1 MATLSTIRTRVLAKL
16 VDAGGS
22 IGEPLASQ
30 VTAEIN
36 SVIEFYQP
44 YNFWFNETTTT
55 GTLTAGNAALP
66 IPSDFNQFLEPNAL
80 VIQQDNVRYPL
91 EKVTPLQFDS
101 MYAGGTGLP
110 RFWVY
115 RNQAITLYFT
125 PDQAYT
131 YYLYY
136 NKSYAALVNDGDSND
151 FTNYADRLVEY
162 RTLAECYLNY
172 RSDPEMATAYERKA
186 NEELNRLVSQ
196 TAARSATGVL
206 DAECVTG
213 AIRGG
218 INNFIN

>member
-16 VDAGGS
+16 VDSGGS
-22 IGEPLASQ
+22 IVEPSESQ
-30 VTAEIN
+30 VTDEIN

-44 YNFWFNETTTT
+44 YSFWFNETTAT
-55 GTLTAGNAALP
+55 GSLTSGNASVP
-66 IPSDFNQFLEPNAL
+66 IPADFNQFIEPNAL
-80 VIQQDNVRYPL
+80 VIEDSNVRYPL
-91 EKVTPLQFDS
+91 TKVTPLQFDS

-136 NKSYAALVNDGDSND
+136 NKSYTALSADGDNND
-151 FTNYADRLVEY
+151 FTNYADRLLEY

-172 RSDPEMATAYERKA
+172 RSDPEMAASYERKA
-186 NEELNRLVSQ
+186 KEELNRLVSQ
-196 TAARSATGVL
+196 SRARLATGVL
-206 DAECVTG
+206 DTECVTG
-213 AIRGG
+213 TVRGG
-218 INNFIN
+218 INNLIN